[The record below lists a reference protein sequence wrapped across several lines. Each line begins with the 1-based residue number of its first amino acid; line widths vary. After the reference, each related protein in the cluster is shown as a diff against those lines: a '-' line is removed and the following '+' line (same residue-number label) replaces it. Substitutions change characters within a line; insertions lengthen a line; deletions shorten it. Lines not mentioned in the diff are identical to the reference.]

1 MGQRLTSELVVKL
14 TQQVSGPA
22 AEAKKALAG
31 VDQAMAA
38 IGKRRDAEQRLV
50 ALTRAHEQARAKVRD
65 LATALAAT
73 EAPSKKMAQS
83 YDRAVAAADR
93 AGLALS
99 RQRQVITSAERAM
112 RGLVGPTETMA
123 AAESRL
129 RNEAERAAAA
139 IAKETAAAQTSAR
152 RRASLTRELSR
163 AAMEEAA
170 ANRRVTQSLI
180 DRRNAGLAAGGAAA
194 MWVGS
199 RAREQTTDTV
209 KRAIDLDLAQRQQV
223 AFGNVAEGDQRAILR
238 PQADRIAQATRFTI
252 PDVLTGQTRVLESLP
267 SSFEGETRA
276 AIAKAVTENAV
287 NYALAIPGNIDM
299 EAAGHT
305 VIAYLKALNKD
316 ISTPEKAAAE
326 SARAVNMMLKAS
338 KLSGLNHNDV
348 AEFIRFGGAPG
359 TFAGFSDPFKFA
371 VLAAQKRAGT
381 DGALSGTF
389 MRALAGY
396 SVAPTKKGLGA
407 LADIGIDYDSFTKNR
422 KQASGE
428 NFAKGLMQR
437 YGIRLSPDQM
447 ARVTEAM
454 GGTYSDETG
463 AEVPIM
469 SSRDKFV
476 SEILPIVE
484 ESLGKAKNGKT
495 LAADKA
501 KVVKDLHA
509 YFNSTMGDVD
519 VEGLFRAIVA
529 KDPSMQV
536 LNAFLGKE
544 QGGRFI
550 ALLQQM
556 KYFEK
561 DIESLGHVSDDFAKK
576 IGDYL
581 MAGLYGAQQNAEG
594 SVETAKTKIG
604 EAWSEKLKGWY
615 DAIGMA
621 GDAISGMSANARLA
635 AGALMGLA
643 AAGGTILGGWAL
655 LRGGTALLGLGGGSG
670 GAASGSV
677 GSTFG
682 TASGGLAALGR
693 GFLRRLGLFG
703 LGVIAT
709 EGVVHGGRAL
719 GYGRADEA
727 IDASRAHLKA
737 QGKDWS
743 PRLEEKMYD
752 DYLSGAG
759 PGRLKQMDDS
769 EMARRTARPTG
780 LRPEWQGS
788 GEDAGSS
795 MGSGIADGLGRQSSL
810 IEQQAQEI
818 LSRIRS
824 VLAQGVTVPVR
835 LDSGSVQ
842 AAQGAVAAKADREMA
857 SMLRSIHAD
866 DDYV

>member
-50 ALTRAHEQARAKVRD
+50 ALTKAHDHARAKVRD
-65 LATALAAT
+65 LANALAAT
-73 EAPSKKMAQS
+73 DAPSKKMAQS
-83 YDRAVAAADR
+83 YERAVAAVEKS
-93 AGLALS
+93 GQKLAQ
-99 RQRQVITSAERAM
+99 QRQVIAGAERAM
-112 RGLVGPTETMA
+112 RALVGPTETMA
-123 AAESRL
+123 AAETRL
-129 RNEAERAAAA
+129 RSEAERAASA
-139 IAKETAAAQTSAR
+139 IAKETAAAQMSAR
-152 RRASLTRELSR
+152 RRASLARELSR
-163 AAMEEAA
+163 AAAEEAA

-180 DRRNAGLAAGGAAA
+180 DRRNAGLAVGGAAA
-194 MWVGS
+194 MWVGNK
-199 RAREQTTDTV
+199 AREQTTDTV
-209 KRAIDLDLAQRQQV
+209 KRAVDLDLAQRQQV
-223 AFGNVAEGDQRAILR
+223 AFGNVAEGDQRGILR

-252 PDVLTGQTRVLESLP
+252 PDVLTGQTRILESLP
-267 SSFEGETRA
+267 STFEGETRA

-299 EAAGHT
+299 ETAGHT

-326 SARAVNMMLKAS
+326 SSRAVNMMLKAS

-407 LADIGIDYDSFTKNR
+407 LADVGIDYDSFVKNR
-422 KQASGE
+422 KPASGE

-437 YGIRLSPDQM
+437 YGIRLSKDQM
-447 ARVTEAM
+447 ARVNETM
-454 GGTYSDETG
+454 SGTYLDETG

-469 SSRDKFV
+469 SSRDRFV
-476 SEILPIVE
+476 SEVLPIVE

-501 KVVKDLHA
+501 KVVKDLNA

-561 DIESLGHVSDDFAKK
+561 DFASLGHVPDDFAKK

-581 MAGLYGAQQNAEG
+581 MAGLYGSQQNAEG

-604 EAWSEKLKGWY
+604 EAWSEKLKVWY
-615 DAIGMA
+615 DAIGSA

-643 AAGGTILGGWAL
+643 AAAGTILGGWAL
-655 LRGGTALLGLGGGSG
+655 MRGGAALLGFGGKAGGTAASSVG
-670 GAASGSV
+670 GAI
-677 GSTFG
+677 G
-682 TASGGLAALGR
+682 TGGGLAAVGR
-693 GFLRRLGLFG
+693 GVLRRLGIFG
-703 LGVIAT
+703 LGVATT
-709 EGVVHGGRAL
+709 EGVVQGARAL
-719 GYGRADEA
+719 GYGRGDEA
-727 IDASRAHLKA
+727 IDETRASLKA

-743 PRLEEKMYD
+743 PKLQEKMYD
-752 DYLSGAG
+752 EYLSGPG

-769 EMARRTARPTG
+769 EMARRKGVPSG
-780 LRPEWQGS
+780 VRPEWQGN
-788 GEDAGSS
+788 GQDAGSS
-795 MGSGIADGLGRQSSL
+795 MGTGIADGLGRQSSL
-810 IEQQAQEI
+810 IEQQAEEI
-818 LSRIRS
+818 MSRIKS
-824 VLAQGVTVPVR
+824 VFAQGVTVPVR
-835 LDSGSVQ
+835 VDSAG
-842 AAQGAVAAKADREMA
+842 GASREIA
-857 SMLRSIHAD
+857 SMRRSIHAD
-866 DDYV
+866 LDVG